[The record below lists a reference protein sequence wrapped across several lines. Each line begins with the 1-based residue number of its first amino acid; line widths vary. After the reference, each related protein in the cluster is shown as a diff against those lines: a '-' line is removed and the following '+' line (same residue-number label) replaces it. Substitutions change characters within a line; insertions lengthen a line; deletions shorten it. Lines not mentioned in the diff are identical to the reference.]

1 MRNQELPE
9 IGEHTT
15 INELADIVRQL
26 EQSLTLRIY
35 DDHNEVFG
43 AIRLVSA
50 DELNQIDRLC
60 QQPEQTAMH

>member
-1 MRNQELPE
+1 MHNQELPE

-15 INELADIVRQL
+15 VNELADIVRQL

-50 DELNQIDRLC
+50 DELNQIDRLR
-60 QQPEQTAMH
+60 QQPQHASMH

>member
-9 IGEHTT
+9 IDEHTT
-15 INELADIVRQL
+15 VNELADIVRQL

-35 DDHNEVFG
+35 DDHNEAFG

-50 DELNQIDRLC
+50 DELEQIDRLR
-60 QQPEQTAMH
+60 QQPQSSSMH